1 MMNLGRL
8 WQLAKEWLFPRRKLQ
23 RIEGDVLPSRL
34 PWRNLFLLTED
45 GEDWCVAFRCPCGC
59 GQRIELPIIEEAVP
73 RWSLKLDKQGYPS
86 LHPSVWL
93 REGCRSHFFLRDG
106 KIIWV

>member
-1 MMNLGRL
+1 MNLGRL

-59 GQRIELPIIEEAVP
+59 GQRIELALIEEAVP
-73 RWSLKLDKQGYPS
+73 RWSLKLDKQGCPS